1 MHAITADGIRLAY
14 DSYGQETD
22 ETMLL
27 IAGLG
32 TQRIRWTAAL
42 CEALAARGFRVICFD
57 NRDTGGSTHF
67 TEHPAPD
74 FNALAVTLM
83 AGQRP
88 QVPYT
93 LYDMA
98 ADAVGVLDALGIE
111 HAHVVGRSMGGM
123 IAQILASEHAER
135 VLSLTSIMSSTGN
148 PWLPA
153 ASPEVMAL
161 MMRPAPN
168 PADDEAGFI
177 AHSLA
182 FARRI
187 AGTGFPFDEQAHRA
201 LVQEEIR
208 RGHAPGGFARHVAAM
223 AVAGDRRAQL
233 ATIKLPALVIHGA
246 EDPLILPACGE
257 DTARS
262 IPGAEFMLID
272 GMGHELPLGT
282 CAMVVDSIARAVYR
296 TASSRRSMTK

>member
-1 MHAITADGIRLAY
+1 MHTLTADGIRLDY
-14 DSYGQETD
+14 DSFGRETD
-22 ETMLL
+22 ETILL

-32 TQRIRWTAAL
+32 TQRIRWAPTF
-42 CEALAARGFRVICFD
+42 CEALVARGFRVICFD
-57 NRDTGGSTHF
+57 NRDTGGSTHLV
-67 TEHPAPD
+67 EHPAPD
-74 FNALAVTLM
+74 FSALAATLM
-83 AGQRP
+83 AGRRP

-93 LYDMA
+93 LHDMA
-98 ADAVGVLDALGIE
+98 ADAVELLDALGIDR
-111 HAHVVGRSMGGM
+111 AHVVGRSMGGM
-123 IAQILASEHAER
+123 IAQIMASEHAER

-148 PWLPA
+148 PMLPA
-153 ASPEVMAL
+153 ASPEIMAL

-168 PADDEAGFI
+168 PANDEAGFI

-182 FARRI
+182 FVRRS
-187 AGTGFPFDEQAHRA
+187 AGTGFPFDEQAYRT

-233 ATIKLPALVIHGA
+233 ATIKAPALVIHGA

-257 DTARS
+257 DTALS

-272 GMGHELPLGT
+272 GMGHELPPAAYAT
-282 CAMVVDSIARAVYR
+282 VVDSIAR
-296 TASSRRSMTK
+296 TARRAPRLRA

>member
-1 MHAITADGIRLAY
+1 MHALTADGIRLAY
-14 DSYGQETD
+14 DSYGRETD

-32 TQRIRWTAAL
+32 TQRIRWTPAF
-42 CEALAARGFRVICFD
+42 CEALAAQGFRVICFD
-57 NRDTGGSTHF
+57 NRDTGGLTYF
-67 TEHPAPD
+67 TQHPAPN
-74 FNALAVTLM
+74 FGALAAALM

-93 LYDMA
+93 LHDMA
-98 ADAVGVLDALGIE
+98 ADAVGLLDALSIE
-111 HAHVVGRSMGGM
+111 RAHVVGRSMGGM
-123 IAQILASEHAER
+123 IAQILASEHSGR

-148 PWLPA
+148 PLLPA
-153 ASPEVMAL
+153 ASSEVMTL

-187 AGTGFPFDEQAHRA
+187 AGTGFPFDEQAYRA
-201 LVQEEIR
+201 IVQEEIR

-272 GMGHELPLGT
+272 GMGHELPLET
-282 CAMVVDSIARAVYR
+282 CAMVVDSIVRIAQRV
-296 TASSRRSMTK
+296 ASAA

>member
-1 MHAITADGIRLAY
+1 MHVLTADGIRLAY
-14 DSYGQETD
+14 DSYGQKTN

-32 TQRIRWTAAL
+32 TQRIRWTPAF

-67 TEHPAPD
+67 TQHPAPN
-74 FNALAVTLM
+74 FSALATALM

-88 QVPYT
+88 HVPYT
-93 LYDMA
+93 LQDMA
-98 ADAVGVLDALGIE
+98 ADAVALLDALDIE
-111 HAHVVGRSMGGM
+111 QAHVVGRSMGGM
-123 IAQILASEHAER
+123 IAQMLASDYPAR
-135 VLSLTSIMSSTGN
+135 VLSLISIMSSTGN
-148 PWLPA
+148 PALPA

-168 PADDEAGFI
+168 LADDEAGFI

-208 RGHAPGGFARHVAAM
+208 RGHASGGFARHVAAM

-233 ATIKLPALVIHGA
+233 ATIKAPALVIHGA

-272 GMGHELPLGT
+272 GMGHELPSGT
-282 CAMVVDSIARAVYR
+282 WAMVVDSMVR
-296 TASSRRSMTK
+296 TARRARSA

>member
-1 MHAITADGIRLAY
+1 MHILTADGIRLAY
-14 DSYGQETD
+14 DSFGQETD
-22 ETMLL
+22 ETILL

-32 TQRIRWTAAL
+32 TQRIRWIPAL

-57 NRDTGGSTHF
+57 NRDTGGSTYL

-74 FNALAVTLM
+74 FGTLVATLM
-83 AGQRP
+83 AGRRP

-93 LYDMA
+93 LHDMA
-98 ADAVGVLDALGIE
+98 ADTVGLLDALGIE
-111 HAHVVGRSMGGM
+111 RAHVVGRSMGGM
-123 IAQILASEHAER
+123 IAQILASEHSER

-148 PWLPA
+148 PLLPA

-182 FARRI
+182 FARCI
-187 AGTGFPFDEQAHRA
+187 AGTGFPFDEQAHRT

-208 RGHAPGGFARHVAAM
+208 RGYAPGGFARHVAAM

-233 ATIKLPALVIHGA
+233 ATIKVPALVIHGA

-257 DTARS
+257 DTATS
-262 IPGAEFMLID
+262 IPSAEFMLIN
-272 GMGHELPLGT
+272 GMGHDLPLAT
-282 CAMVVDSIARAVYR
+282 YATVVDSIAR
-296 TASSRRSMTK
+296 TARRATSAA

>member
-1 MHAITADGIRLAY
+1 MHVRTADGIRLAY
-14 DSYGQETD
+14 DSYGRETD

-32 TQRIRWTAAL
+32 TQRIRWTPAF
-42 CEALAARGFRVICFD
+42 CEGLAVRGFRVICFD
-57 NRDTGGSTHF
+57 NRDTGGSTHC
-67 TEHPAPD
+67 TQHPAPN
-74 FNALAVTLM
+74 FVALATALM

-88 QVPYT
+88 CVPYT
-93 LYDMA
+93 LQEMA
-98 ADAVGVLDALGIE
+98 ADAVGLLDALGIE
-111 HAHVVGRSMGGM
+111 RAHVVGRSMGGM
-123 IAQILASEHAER
+123 IAQILTSEHAER

-148 PWLPA
+148 PELPA

-161 MMRPAPN
+161 MMHPAPN

-182 FARRI
+182 FAQRI
-187 AGTGFPFDEQAHRA
+187 AGTGFPFDEQAHRT

-233 ATIKLPALVIHGA
+233 ATIKAPALVIHGA
-246 EDPLILPACGE
+246 EDPLIRPACGE

-272 GMGHELPLGT
+272 GMGHELPLET
-282 CAMVVDSIARAVYR
+282 CAIVVDAIAQTARRAAYV
-296 TASSRRSMTK
+296 A